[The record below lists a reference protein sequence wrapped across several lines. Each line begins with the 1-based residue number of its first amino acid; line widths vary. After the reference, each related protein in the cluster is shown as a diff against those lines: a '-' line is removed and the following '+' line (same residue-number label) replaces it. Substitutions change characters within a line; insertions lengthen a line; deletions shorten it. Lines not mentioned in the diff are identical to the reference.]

1 MAEQTQ
7 KKLGIA
13 ERLYTGQLSYD
24 FMKARKFWF
33 TFSAVLV
40 ALTLLVGTGDYNG
53 AGMDVIR
60 IVPALI
66 VSDKQIAEA
75 NQMLRKAIDAFLKSA
90 A

>member
-40 ALTLLVGTGDYNG
+40 ALTLLVLLVRPLNLGIEFTGG
-53 AGMDVIR
+53 ADFQ
-60 IVPALI
+60 AWL
-66 VSDKQIAEA
+66 KQTLE
-75 NQMLRKAIDAFLKSA
+75 RRPR
-90 A
+90 